1 MTTRVWT
8 ELGAF
13 YWRFTVIPVGRGPS
27 GLSGGGRI
35 EFAGGFLFF
44 FHDNY
49 FFVAFRSV
57 TGSVMPQEET
67 GAPFF
72 CGSFK
77 ML

>member
-35 EFAGGFLFF
+35 EFAGGFFCFF
-44 FHDNY
+44 SMIIIFLWR
-49 FFVAFRSV
+49 FV
-57 TGSVMPQEET
+57 
-67 GAPFF
+67 
-72 CGSFK
+72 
-77 ML
+77 L